1 MTVGRFSAWGGKLEY
16 TTGEL
21 TRLIYCD
28 PLLHEAFGKC
38 GPPPK
43 VKHWQYERVRKAAS
57 TFADRVGQSTGRGRP
72 AIWRLR
78 PNPAGRTMQ
87 RKSQQKGDN
96 LVDIEPG
103 RPFAL

>member
-1 MTVGRFSAWGGKLEY
+1 MTVGRFSAWGRKLEY

-78 PNPAGRTMQ
+78 PNPGWAGDAEEVTAERFSTTRIQ
-87 RKSQQKGDN
+87 H
-96 LVDIEPG
+96 
-103 RPFAL
+103 